1 LLELHELN
9 FLFLIAAALAFIAV
23 ELLVQVK
30 ETGEV
35 EKDVVRKMIRSN
47 IKSNLREYFLIGQL
61 IDLHDAFRNL
71 IRKRMPGRKEKAD
84 VKI

>member
-1 LLELHELN
+1 
-9 FLFLIAAALAFIAV
+9 
-23 ELLVQVK
+23 
-30 ETGEV
+30 
-35 EKDVVRKMIRSN
+35 
-47 IKSNLREYFLIGQL
+47 LIGQL